1 MTVRRASTRRS
12 AAGGASEAVT
22 LKTLEAAIGSDGF
35 YTQVAKLDPKNAAK
49 WKTMVKVQQRFKL
62 AEPSYRT
69 DAARTYSESNRET
82 LHRVTLKL
90 LERKKP
96 GDDLYRAFVE
106 LHPALFTENGA
117 WKLPLDEQAAILSHT
132 DPAMLLSNG
141 NPVRLAE
148 GLVTQDRWAPLVKEA
163 ADETRAAR
171 KAKGLPVTKHAPK
184 PKADWL
190 R

>member
-1 MTVRRASTRRS
+1 MSVRRAGRSPVVTRASSLRS
-12 AAGGASEAVT
+12 
-22 LKTLEAAIGSDGF
+22 LEAAIGSDGF
-35 YTQVAKLDPKNAAK
+35 YTRVAKLDPKNAAK

-62 AEPSYRT
+62 AEPTYRT
-69 DAARTYSESNRET
+69 DTARTYSESNRET

-117 WKLPLDEQAAILSHT
+117 WKLSLDEQAAILAHT
-132 DPAMLLSNG
+132 EPAMLLSNG
-141 NPVRLAE
+141 NPVLLAE
-148 GLVTQDRWAPLVKEA
+148 GLVTQRRWAPLVKEA

-171 KAKGLPVTKHAPK
+171 KAKGLPVTRPAPPKHG
-184 PKADWL
+184 WL
-190 R
+190 G